1 MLGLSSFIGN
11 IPGDVTGVISN
22 MGYIG
27 IFLLM
32 TIESAGI
39 PIPSEIIMTYAG
51 FLASGNGIPH
61 LVLVAFIGSMGTA
74 FGSAIG
80 YGIGAW
86 GGKPFV
92 DKYGKYLG
100 LSTQKMLWA
109 EKWFCKYGE
118 SACIYTR
125 LLPVVRTIVNIPAG
139 LLGMNFY
146 KFVFYSIVGSFP
158 WCLVLSTVGYVLGVN
173 WHSIMRYTHMFS
185 LLVVAL
191 IVILVL
197 GCVVLYALLK
207 AGIVKWQ
214 TVERYLGFIWRV

>member
-1 MLGLSSFIGN
+1 MLGLSSFISN
-11 IPGDVTGVISN
+11 IPGSVTDIISN

-27 IFLLM
+27 IFILM

-61 LVLVAFIGSMGTA
+61 LVLVAFIGSLGTA

-86 GGKPFV
+86 GGKPFA
-92 DKYGKYLG
+92 DKYGKYFG
-100 LSTQKMLWA
+100 LSTQKMMWA

-118 SACIYTR
+118 TACIYTR

-146 KFVFYSIVGSFP
+146 KFVLYSILGAFP
-158 WCLVLSTVGYVLGVN
+158 WCLVLSMIGYILGEN

-185 LLVVAL
+185 YL
-191 IVILVL
+191 IVTLIVLLAL
-197 GCVVLYALLK
+197 GCVALYVLLRV
-207 AGIVKWQ
+207 GIVKWQ
-214 TVERYLGFIWRV
+214 SVEKYLGFMWRV

>member
-1 MLGLSSFIGN
+1 MLGLSSFISN
-11 IPGDVTGVISN
+11 IPGSVTDIISN

-27 IFLLM
+27 IFILM

-86 GGKPFV
+86 GGKPFA

-100 LSTQKMLWA
+100 LSPQKMLWA

-118 SACIYTR
+118 TACIYTR

-146 KFVFYSIVGSFP
+146 KFVLYSILGAFP
-158 WCLVLSTVGYVLGVN
+158 WCLVLSTIGYLLGEN
-173 WHSIMRYTHMFS
+173 WQSIMHYMHMFS
-185 LLVVAL
+185 YLIVAL
-191 IVILVL
+191 IVLL
-197 GCVVLYALLK
+197 ALCCVVLYVLLK
-207 AGIVKWQ
+207 IGIIKWQ
-214 TVERYLGFIWRV
+214 SVEKYLGFMWRV

>member
-1 MLGLSSFIGN
+1 M
-11 IPGDVTGVISN
+11 TGIISN

-27 IFLLM
+27 IFILM

-92 DKYGKYLG
+92 DKYGKYFG

-146 KFVFYSIVGSFP
+146 KFIFYSIVGSFP

-173 WHSIMRYTHMFS
+173 WQSIMRYTHMFS
-185 LLVVAL
+185 VLIVAL

-207 AGIVKWQ
+207 VGIVKWQ
-214 TVERYLGFIWRV
+214 TVEKYLGFIWRV

>member
-1 MLGLSSFIGN
+1 MLGLSSFISN

>member
-1 MLGLSSFIGN
+1 MLGLSTLFGD
-11 IPGDVTGVISN
+11 IPGTLINIISN

-27 IFLLM
+27 IFILM
-32 TIESAGI
+32 TVESAGI

-51 FLASGNGIPH
+51 FMASSGGIPH
-61 LVLVAFIGSMGTA
+61 LVIVAFIGSLGTA

-80 YGIGAW
+80 YMIGAK

-100 LSTQKMLWA
+100 LNAQKMLWA

-146 KFVFYSIVGSFP
+146 KFILYSMVGAFP
-158 WCLVLSTVGYVLGVN
+158 WCLVLSTVGYVLGEN
-173 WHSIMRYTHMFS
+173 WEPIMRIMHTFTYAI
-185 LLVVAL
+185 VGL
-191 IVILVL
+191 IVLL
-197 GCVVLYALLK
+197 ALACAMLYVLLK
-207 AGIVKWQ
+207 LGIMKWS
-214 TVERYLGFIWRV
+214 TVEKYIGFIWRV

>member
-1 MLGLSSFIGN
+1 MLGLSSLISN
-11 IPGDVTGVISN
+11 IPGSVTDIISN

-27 IFLLM
+27 IFILM

-86 GGKPFV
+86 GGKPFA
-92 DKYGKYLG
+92 DKYGKYFG
-100 LSTQKMLWA
+100 LSPQKMLWA

-118 SACIYTR
+118 TACIYTR

-146 KFVFYSIVGSFP
+146 KFIFYSMVGAFP
-158 WCLVLSTVGYVLGVN
+158 WCLLLSSVGYILGAN
-173 WHSIMRYTHMFS
+173 WHSIMHYMHMFS
-185 LLVVAL
+185 YLIVAL
-191 IVILVL
+191 IVLLAL
-197 GCVVLYALLK
+197 GCVVLYALTK
-207 AGIVKWQ
+207 AGIIKWQ
-214 TVERYLGFIWRV
+214 SVEKYLGFLWRV

>member
-1 MLGLSSFIGN
+1 MLGLSTLFGD
-11 IPGDVTGVISN
+11 IPGTLINIISN

-27 IFLLM
+27 IFILM

-51 FLASGNGIPH
+51 FMASSGGIPH
-61 LVLVAFIGSMGTA
+61 LVIVAFIGSLGTA

-80 YGIGAW
+80 YMIGAK

-100 LSTQKMLWA
+100 LNAQKMLWA

-146 KFVFYSIVGSFP
+146 KFIFYSMVGAFP
-158 WCLVLSTVGYVLGVN
+158 WCLVLSTVGYILGEN
-173 WHSIMRYTHMFS
+173 WEPIMRIMHTFTYAI
-185 LLVVAL
+185 VGL
-191 IVILVL
+191 IVLL
-197 GCVVLYALLK
+197 ALACAVLYVLLK
-207 AGIVKWQ
+207 LGILKWS
-214 TVERYLGFIWRV
+214 TVEKYIGFIWRV

>member
-1 MLGLSSFIGN
+1 
-11 IPGDVTGVISN
+11 

-27 IFLLM
+27 IFILM

-51 FLASGNGIPH
+51 FMASSGGIPH
-61 LVLVAFIGSMGTA
+61 LVVVAFIGSLGTA

-80 YGIGAW
+80 YMIGAK

-92 DKYGKYLG
+92 DQYGKYFG
-100 LSTQKMLWA
+100 LNPQKMLWA

-139 LLGMNFY
+139 MLGMNFY
-146 KFVFYSIVGSFP
+146 KFVLYSMLGAFP
-158 WCLVLSTVGYVLGVN
+158 WCLVLSAVGYILGEN
-173 WHSIMRYTHMFS
+173 WNTIMRTMHTFTYAI
-185 LLVVAL
+185 VAL
-191 IVILVL
+191 IVLL
-197 GCVVLYALLK
+197 ALACAVLYVLLK
-207 AGIVKWQ
+207 MDILKWS
-214 TVERYLGFIWRV
+214 TVEKYIGFIWRV